1 MRAFF
6 EVINTD
12 KIEMQLTMTMVLK
25 EWKELRN
32 QLINEWPS
40 SDLSRDIADL
50 VGQAEK
56 HFYLK
61 KEEKE

>member
-1 MRAFF
+1 MR
-6 EVINTD
+6 
-12 KIEMQLTMTMVLK
+12 LTITMGLK
-25 EWKELRN
+25 SWKELRN

-40 SDLSRDIADL
+40 SDLSRDIANL

-56 HFYLK
+56 HFYLE